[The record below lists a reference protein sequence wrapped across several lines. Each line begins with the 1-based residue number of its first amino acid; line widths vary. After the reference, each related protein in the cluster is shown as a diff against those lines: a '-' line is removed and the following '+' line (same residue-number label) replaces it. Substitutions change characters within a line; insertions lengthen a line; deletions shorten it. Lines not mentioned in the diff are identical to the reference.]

1 MARYYK
7 SPDNQIL
14 DITPTIPLEFYSKIM
29 DTVAQNRKEA
39 EVLAAKA
46 KEDAYGI
53 SYIDEKARNKYVGDA
68 EKLINSGIDQNFA
81 TAATM
86 ARMVGKAKQ
95 VLSPWQNVNAKHLAE
110 AEREQKLRDAY
121 GATYIGNTVKD
132 ISLIDQ
138 NGRLISPDAIQLY
151 SGDLKEA
158 DEFFKTTYGPIA
170 NKTRDEL
177 GNWHEILGGIA
188 LEQTKNTTLG
198 LTEKEV
204 NDLVATTNY
213 EEMAKKMPQLARAIK
228 ESPGSNGGING
239 ESTNILKERFREWAK
254 GNLIMGNKIDSDH
267 INNPNYGIGGGE
279 EEIPEIPDMLSYT
292 NTAQNE
298 EDTDF
303 TSADIANVR
312 KTGETYWHTY
322 NAPTIK
328 NSNPNYVKDSYIAFE
343 KMADSKFMNVYRDI
357 WEVAKS
363 QYPNNLKHAV
373 DYFVNNVH
381 KVRLNPNNKENAVFT
396 QKRFDM
402 NSKDTDAAFFRT
414 MFVGNSAFEI
424 EGSKGNKISLG
435 KLGDKNALVT
445 FRDDGNFIISSAD
458 DNYTLKTGDDP
469 QALNVVPEQI
479 KPIIQTQNKLFK
491 LRFKSV
497 LTQEDK
503 QPVPIGVKLKSPK
516 GNGVGQA
523 YYQVVESG
531 SPNANKII
539 RYIINDK
546 KEILDR
552 RVVDFSDITQT
563 HAFAIQQI
571 QKTKANPKTQ
581 KTE

>member
-53 SYIDEKARNKYVGDA
+53 SYIDKNARDKYVGEA
-68 EKLINSGIDQNFA
+68 EKLINSGIDQNYA

-121 GATYIGNTVKD
+121 GATYIGNSVKD

-138 NGRLISPDAIQLY
+138 NGKLISPDDIQLY

-158 DEFFKTTYGPIA
+158 DEFFKTTYGPLA

-204 NDLVATTNY
+204 NDLVANTDYN
-213 EEMAKKMPQLARAIK
+213 EMAKKLPQLAKAIGAAN
-228 ESPGSNGGING
+228 PNIG
-239 ESTNILKERFREWAK
+239 STNVLRERFREWAK
-254 GNLIMGNKIDSDH
+254 GNLIMGNKIDNDH
-267 INNPNYGIGGGE
+267 INNPNYGIDYDE
-279 EEIPEIPDMLSYT
+279 EETPEIPNMLTYT
-292 NTAQNE
+292 DTAQNE
-298 EDTDF
+298 EDTHF
-303 TSADIANVR
+303 TFKDIAKVR
-312 KTGETYWHTY
+312 SLP
-322 NAPTIK
+322 AQIARSMK
-328 NSNPNYVKDSYIAFE
+328 NESKGIEFNTDKERIQQSYINFE
-343 KMADSKFMNVYRDI
+343 RNVSSRFMNAYKDI

-363 QYPNNLKHAV
+363 QYPNNLKQAV
-373 DYFVNNVH
+373 DYFLDNVH
-381 KVRLNPNNKENAVFT
+381 RRRIDPNNKENAVFT
-396 QKRFDM
+396 QNKIDM
-402 NSKDTDAAFFRT
+402 NNKGTDAAFYRT
-414 MFVGNSAFEI
+414 MFASKPSFEI

-435 KLGDKNALVT
+435 KLGEKNALVT
-445 FRDDGNFIISSAD
+445 FRDDGNFVISSAD
-458 DNYTLKTGDDP
+458 DNYTLRTGDDP
-469 QALNVVPEQI
+469 QALNVVPVQI

-503 QPVPIGVKLKSPK
+503 QPVTVGVRLKSPN

-546 KEILDR
+546 TEILDK
-552 RVVDFSDITQT
+552 RVIDFSDITLT

-571 QKTKANPKTQ
+571 QNTKANPKTQ

>member
-53 SYIDEKARNKYVGDA
+53 SYIDKNARDKYVGEA

-138 NGRLISPDAIQLY
+138 NGKLISPNDIQLY

-204 NDLVATTNY
+204 NDLVANTDYN
-213 EEMAKKMPQLARAIK
+213 EMAKKLPQLAKAIGAAN
-228 ESPGSNGGING
+228 PNIGA
-239 ESTNILKERFREWAK
+239 TNVLRERFREWAK

-267 INNPNYGIGGGE
+267 INNPNYGVSYGE
-279 EEIPEIPDMLSYT
+279 EETPEIPDMLSYT

-303 TSADIANVR
+303 TIKDLANVR
-312 KTGETYWHTY
+312 TTGETYWHTY

-328 NSNPNYVKDSYIAFE
+328 NGNPNYIKDSYKAFE
-343 KMADSKFMNVYRDI
+343 KMANSKFMNVYKDI
-357 WEVAKS
+357 WEVAKVK
-363 QYPNNLKHAV
+363 YPNNLKQAV

-381 KVRLNPNNKENAVFT
+381 KVRINPNNKENAIFT
-396 QKRFDM
+396 QNRFDM

-414 MFVGNSAFEI
+414 MFVGNPSFEI
-424 EGSKGNKISLG
+424 EGSKGGKIKLG

-445 FRDDGNFIISSAD
+445 FRDDGNFVISSAD
-458 DNYTLKTGDDP
+458 DNYTLRTGDDP
-469 QALNVVPEQI
+469 QSLNVVPQQI

-497 LTQEDK
+497 LTSEDK
-503 QPVPIGVKLKSPK
+503 EPIPTGVRLNSPK
-516 GNGVGQA
+516 GVGRV

-539 RYIINDK
+539 RYIIDDNNRTLDK
-546 KEILDR
+546 K
-552 RVVDFSDITQT
+552 VVDFSDITQT

>member
-53 SYIDEKARNKYVGDA
+53 SYIDKNARDKYVGEA

-121 GATYIGNTVKD
+121 GATYIGNSVKGM
-132 ISLIDQ
+132 SLLNKD
-138 NGRLISPDAIQLY
+138 GKLISPDDIQLY

-158 DEFFKTTYGPIA
+158 DEFFKTTYGPLA

-204 NDLVATTNY
+204 NDLVANTDYN
-213 EEMAKKMPQLARAIK
+213 EMAKKLPQLAKAIGAAN
-228 ESPGSNGGING
+228 PNI
-239 ESTNILKERFREWAK
+239 ESTNVLRERFREWAK
-254 GNLIMGNKIDSDH
+254 GNLIMGNKIDNDH
-267 INNPNYGIGGGE
+267 IDNPNYGIGYGE
-279 EEIPEIPDMLSYT
+279 EETPEIPDMLTYT
-292 NTAQNE
+292 DTAQNE
-298 EDTDF
+298 EDTNF
-303 TSADIANVR
+303 TIKDLAKVR
-312 KTGETYWHTY
+312 TTGENYWHMF

-328 NSNPNYVKDSYIAFE
+328 NSNPNYIKDSYEAFE
-343 KMADSKFMNVYRDI
+343 ITANNKFMNAYKDI
-357 WEVAKS
+357 WEVAKAK
-363 QYPNNLKHAV
+363 YPNNLKQAV

-396 QKRFDM
+396 QNKIDM
-402 NSKDTDAAFFRT
+402 NNNGTDAAFFRT
-414 MFVGNSAFEI
+414 MFINNSFEI
-424 EGSKGNKISLG
+424 KGSKGNKIKLG

-445 FRDDGNFIISSAD
+445 FRDDGNFVISSAD
-458 DNYTLKTGDDP
+458 DNYTLRTGDDP
-469 QALNVVPEQI
+469 QALNVVPVQI

-503 QPVPIGVKLKSPK
+503 QPVYANFRARSPK
-516 GNGVGQA
+516 GNGVGQV

-531 SPNANKII
+531 NPNANKII
-539 RYIINDK
+539 KYIIDDNNN
-546 KEILDR
+546 ILDK

-571 QKTKANPKTQ
+571 QNTKANPKTQ

>member
-53 SYIDEKARNKYVGDA
+53 SYIDKKARDKYVGDA

-121 GATYIGNTVKD
+121 GATYIGNSVKGMN
-132 ISLIDQ
+132 LIDG
-138 NGRLISPDAIQLY
+138 NGKLILPDDIQLY

-204 NDLVATTNY
+204 NDLVATTDY
-213 EEMAKKMPQLARAIK
+213 GEMAKKLPQLAKAIK
-228 ESPGSNGGING
+228 ESNIGNGA
-239 ESTNILKERFREWAK
+239 STNVLQQRFREWAK

-279 EEIPEIPDMLSYT
+279 EETPEIPDMLSYT

-303 TSADIANVR
+303 TIKDLANVR
-312 KTGETYWHTY
+312 TTGETYWHTY

-328 NSNPNYVKDSYIAFE
+328 NGNPNYIKDSYKAFE
-343 KMADSKFMNVYRDI
+343 KMANSKFMSAYKDI

-363 QYPNNLKHAV
+363 QYPNNLKQAV

-445 FRDDGNFIISSAD
+445 FRDDGNFVVSSAD

-479 KPIIQTQNKLFK
+479 KPIIKTQNKLFK

-503 QPVPIGVKLKSPK
+503 QFVPVGVRLKSPK

-531 SPNANKII
+531 SSNANKII
-539 RYIINDK
+539 RYIVNNNN
-546 KEILDR
+546 EILDKR
-552 RVVDFSDITQT
+552 EVDFSDITQT
-563 HAFAIQQI
+563 NAFAIQQI

>member
-68 EKLINSGIDQNFA
+68 EKLINSGIDQNYA

-121 GATYIGNTVKD
+121 GATYVGNSVKGMN
-132 ISLIDQ
+132 LIDG
-138 NGRLISPDAIQLY
+138 NGKLISPDDIQLY

-204 NDLVATTNY
+204 NDLVATTDY
-213 EEMAKKMPQLARAIK
+213 GEMAKKLPQLDKAIK
-228 ESPGSNGGING
+228 ESNIGNGA
-239 ESTNILKERFREWAK
+239 STNVLRERFREWAK

-267 INNPNYGIGGGE
+267 INNPNYGIGYGE
-279 EEIPEIPDMLSYT
+279 EETPEIPDMLSYT

-298 EDTDF
+298 EDTNF
-303 TSADIANVR
+303 TIKDLANVR
-312 KTGETYWHTY
+312 TTGETYWHTY

-328 NSNPNYVKDSYIAFE
+328 NGNPNYIKDSYKAFE
-343 KMADSKFMNVYRDI
+343 KMANSKFMNVYKDI

-363 QYPNNLKHAV
+363 QYPNNLKQAV

-396 QKRFDM
+396 QKRFDL

-424 EGSKGNKISLG
+424 KGSKGNKISLG

-445 FRDDGNFIISSAD
+445 FRDDGNFVVSSAD
-458 DNYTLKTGDDP
+458 DNYTLRTGDDP

-479 KPIIQTQNKLFK
+479 KPIIKTQNKLFK
-491 LRFKSV
+491 LRLKSV

-503 QPVPIGVKLKSPK
+503 QLVYTNVRARSPK
-516 GNGVGQA
+516 GNGVGQVC
-523 YYQVVESG
+523 YQVVESG
-531 SPNANKII
+531 SSNTNKII
-539 RYIINDK
+539 KYIVDNNNNILDK
-546 KEILDR
+546 K
-552 RVVDFSDITQT
+552 VVDFSDITQT
-563 HAFAIQQI
+563 HAFAIQQT

>member
-53 SYIDEKARNKYVGDA
+53 SYIDKNARDKYVGDA
-68 EKLINSGIDQNFA
+68 EKLINSGIDQNYA

-121 GATYIGNTVKD
+121 GATYVGNSVKGM
-132 ISLIDQ
+132 SLIDQ
-138 NGRLISPDAIQLY
+138 NGKLISPDDIQLY

-204 NDLVATTNY
+204 NDLVANTDYN
-213 EEMAKKMPQLARAIK
+213 EMAKKLPQLDKAIK
-228 ESPGSNGGING
+228 ESNIGNGA
-239 ESTNILKERFREWAK
+239 STNVLQERFREWAK

-267 INNPNYGIGGGE
+267 INNPNYGIGYGE

-303 TSADIANVR
+303 TFAD
-312 KTGETYWHTY
+312 
-322 NAPTIK
+322 
-328 NSNPNYVKDSYIAFE
+328 
-343 KMADSKFMNVYRDI
+343 MADVRETGKNFWNLSKSSNNKNRNIQDFYSLFETSANNKFMNAYKDI
-357 WEVAKS
+357 WEASKIK
-363 QYPNNLKHAV
+363 YPNNLKQAV
-373 DYFVNNVH
+373 DYFVDNVH

-414 MFVGNSAFEI
+414 MFNGNPSFEI
-424 EGSKGNKISLG
+424 EGSKGNKIKLG
-435 KLGDKNALVT
+435 KLGEKNALVT
-445 FRDDGNFIISSAD
+445 FRDDGNFVISSAD
-458 DNYTLKTGDDP
+458 DSYTLRTGDDP
-469 QALNVVPEQI
+469 QALNVVPQQI

-503 QPVPIGVKLKSPK
+503 QPVSVGIKLKSPK
-516 GNGVGQA
+516 GNGVGRV

-531 SPNANKII
+531 SSNANKII

-546 KEILDR
+546 TEILDKR
-552 RVVDFSDITQT
+552 EVDFSDITQT
-563 HAFAIQQI
+563 HAFAIQQT

>member
-53 SYIDEKARNKYVGDA
+53 SYIDKNARDKYVGDA

-121 GATYIGNTVKD
+121 GATYIGNSVKGM
-132 ISLIDQ
+132 SLLKQD
-138 NGRLISPDAIQLY
+138 GKLISPDDIQLY

-213 EEMAKKMPQLARAIK
+213 EEMAKKLPQLAKAIGAAN
-228 ESPGSNGGING
+228 PNIG
-239 ESTNILKERFREWAK
+239 STNVLRERFREWAK

-279 EEIPEIPDMLSYT
+279 EETPEIPDMPSYT

-303 TSADIANVR
+303 TIKDLANVR
-312 KTGETYWHTY
+312 TTGETYWHTY

-328 NSNPNYVKDSYIAFE
+328 NGNPNYIKDSYKAFE
-343 KMADSKFMNVYRDI
+343 KMANSKFMNAYKDI

-363 QYPNNLKHAV
+363 QYPNNLKQAV

-402 NSKDTDAAFFRT
+402 NSKYTDAAFLRT
-414 MFVGNSAFEI
+414 MIVSNSAFEI

-445 FRDDGNFIISSAD
+445 FRDDGNFIISSVD
-458 DNYTLKTGDDP
+458 DNYTLRTGDDP
-469 QALNVVPEQI
+469 QSLNVVPEQI

-503 QPVPIGVKLKSPK
+503 QFIPVGVRLKSPN
-516 GNGVGQA
+516 GNGVGQV

-539 RYIINDK
+539 RYIVNNKAD
-546 KEILDR
+546 ILDK

-563 HAFAIQQI
+563 NAFAIQQI
-571 QKTKANPKTQ
+571 QKSKANPKTQ

>member
-53 SYIDEKARNKYVGDA
+53 SYIDKNARDKYVGEA

-138 NGRLISPDAIQLY
+138 NGKLISPNDIQLY

-204 NDLVATTNY
+204 NDLVANTDYN
-213 EEMAKKMPQLARAIK
+213 EMAKKLPQLAKAIGAAN
-228 ESPGSNGGING
+228 PNIGA
-239 ESTNILKERFREWAK
+239 TNVLRERFREWAK
-254 GNLIMGNKIDSDH
+254 GNLIMGNKIDNDH
-267 INNPNYGIGGGE
+267 INNPNYGIGYGE
-279 EEIPEIPDMLSYT
+279 EETPEIPNMLTYT
-292 NTAQNE
+292 DTAQNE

-303 TSADIANVR
+303 TIKDLANVR
-312 KTGETYWHTY
+312 TTGETYWHTY

-328 NSNPNYVKDSYIAFE
+328 NGNPNYIKDSYKAFE
-343 KMADSKFMNVYRDI
+343 KMANSKFMNAYKDI

-363 QYPNNLKHAV
+363 QYPNNLKQAV
-373 DYFVNNVH
+373 DYFVDNVH
-381 KVRLNPNNKENAVFT
+381 KVRINPNNKENAVFT

-402 NSKDTDAAFFRT
+402 NNNGTDAAFYRT
-414 MFVGNSAFEI
+414 MFNGKSSFEI

-435 KLGDKNALVT
+435 KLGEKNALVT
-445 FRDDGNFIISSAD
+445 FRDDGNFVISSAD
-458 DNYTLKTGDDP
+458 DSYILRTGDDP
-469 QALNVVPEQI
+469 QALNVVPVQI
-479 KPIIQTQNKLFK
+479 KPIIRTQNKLFK

-503 QPVPIGVKLKSPK
+503 QPVYANFRARSPK
-516 GNGVGQA
+516 GNGVGQV

-531 SPNANKII
+531 NPNANKII
-539 RYIINDK
+539 KYIIDDNTN
-546 KEILDR
+546 ILDQK
-552 RVVDFSDITQT
+552 VVDFSDITQT

>member
-53 SYIDEKARNKYVGDA
+53 SYIDKNARDKYVGDA
-68 EKLINSGIDQNFA
+68 EKLINSGIDQNYA

-121 GATYIGNTVKD
+121 GATYIGNSVKGM
-132 ISLIDQ
+132 SLIDG
-138 NGRLISPDAIQLY
+138 NGKLISPDDIQLY

-213 EEMAKKMPQLARAIK
+213 EEMAKKLPQLDKAIK
-228 ESPGSNGGING
+228 ESNIGNGA
-239 ESTNILKERFREWAK
+239 STNVLRERFREWAK

-267 INNPNYGIGGGE
+267 INNPNYGIGYGE

-303 TSADIANVR
+303 TNAD
-312 KTGETYWHTY
+312 
-322 NAPTIK
+322 
-328 NSNPNYVKDSYIAFE
+328 
-343 KMADSKFMNVYRDI
+343 MADVRETGKNFWNLSKSSNNKNRNIQDFYSLFETSANSKFMNAYKDI
-357 WEVAKS
+357 WEASKIK
-363 QYPNNLKHAV
+363 YPNNLKQAV
-373 DYFVNNVH
+373 DYFVDNVH

-424 EGSKGNKISLG
+424 KGSKGNKISLG

-445 FRDDGNFIISSAD
+445 FRDDGNFVISSAD
-458 DNYTLKTGDDP
+458 DNYTLRTGDDP

-503 QPVPIGVKLKSPK
+503 QFVPVGVRLKSPK
-516 GNGVGQA
+516 GNGVGQV

-531 SPNANKII
+531 SSNANKII

-546 KEILDR
+546 IEILDKR
-552 RVVDFSDITQT
+552 EVDFSDITQT
-563 HAFAIQQI
+563 HAFAIQQT

>member
-53 SYIDEKARNKYVGDA
+53 SYIDKNARDKYVGDA

-121 GATYIGNTVKD
+121 GATYVGNSVKG
-132 ISLIDQ
+132 ISLINQ
-138 NGRLISPDAIQLY
+138 NGKLISPDDIQLY

-204 NDLVATTNY
+204 NDLVANTDYN
-213 EEMAKKMPQLARAIK
+213 EMANKLPQLAKAIK
-228 ESPGSNGGING
+228 ESNIGNGA
-239 ESTNILKERFREWAK
+239 STNVLRERFREWAK

-292 NTAQNE
+292 GTATNE

-303 TSADIANVR
+303 TIKDLANVR
-312 KTGETYWHTY
+312 TTGETYWHTY

-328 NSNPNYVKDSYIAFE
+328 NKNPNYIKDSYTAFE
-343 KMADSKFMNVYRDI
+343 KMANSKFMNAYKDI

-363 QYPNNLKHAV
+363 QYPNNLKQAV

-396 QKRFDM
+396 QKKFDM

-458 DNYTLKTGDDP
+458 DSYTLKTGDDP

-491 LRFKSV
+491 LRLKSV

-503 QPVPIGVKLKSPK
+503 QLVYTNVRARSQNGK
-516 GNGVGQA
+516 GVGQVC
-523 YYQVVESG
+523 YQVVESG

-546 KEILDR
+546 KEILDK

-563 HAFAIQQI
+563 NAFAIQQI
-571 QKTKANPKTQ
+571 QNTKANPKTQ

>member
-14 DITPTIPLEFYSKIM
+14 DITPTVPLEFYSKIM

-53 SYIDEKARNKYVGDA
+53 SYIDKKARDKYVGDA
-68 EKLINSGIDQNFA
+68 EKLINSGIDQNYA

-138 NGRLISPDAIQLY
+138 NGKLISPDAIQLY

-204 NDLVATTNY
+204 NDLVANTDYN
-213 EEMAKKMPQLARAIK
+213 EMAKKLPQLAKAIGAAN
-228 ESPGSNGGING
+228 PNIG
-239 ESTNILKERFREWAK
+239 STNVLQERFREWAK

-267 INNPNYGIGGGE
+267 INNPNYGIGYGE
-279 EEIPEIPDMLSYT
+279 EETPEIPDMLSYT
-292 NTAQNE
+292 STAQNE

-303 TSADIANVR
+303 SMKDMAGVREVGKKFWNLSKNNKDRNVQDYYSLFETTAN
-312 KTGETYWHTY
+312 
-322 NAPTIK
+322 N
-328 NSNPNYVKDSYIAFE
+328 
-343 KMADSKFMNVYRDI
+343 KFMSAYKDI
-357 WEVAKS
+357 WEASKIK
-363 QYPNNLKHAV
+363 YPNNLKQAV
-373 DYFVNNVH
+373 DYFVDNVH
-381 KVRLNPNNKENAVFT
+381 KVRINPNNKENAVFT

-402 NSKDTDAAFFRT
+402 NNKGTDAAFSRT
-414 MFVGNSAFEI
+414 MFAGNPSFEI
-424 EGSKGNKISLG
+424 EGSKGGKIKLG

-445 FRDDGNFIISSAD
+445 FRDDGNFVISSAD
-458 DNYTLKTGDDP
+458 DNYTLRTGDDP
-469 QALNVVPEQI
+469 QSLNVVPEQI

-503 QPVPIGVKLKSPK
+503 QFVPVGVRLKSPK
-516 GNGVGQA
+516 GNGVGQV

-539 RYIINDK
+539 RYIVDVNNN
-546 KEILDR
+546 ILDK

-563 HAFAIQQI
+563 NAFAIQQI
-571 QKTKANPKTQ
+571 QNTKANPKTQ

>member
-1 MARYYK
+1 
-7 SPDNQIL
+7 
-14 DITPTIPLEFYSKIM
+14 M

-53 SYIDEKARNKYVGDA
+53 SYIDKNARDKYVGDA

-121 GATYIGNTVKD
+121 GATYIGNSVKG

-138 NGRLISPDAIQLY
+138 NGKLISPDDIQLY

-204 NDLVATTNY
+204 NDLVANTDYN
-213 EEMAKKMPQLARAIK
+213 EMANKLPQLAKAIK
-228 ESPGSNGGING
+228 ESNIGNGA
-239 ESTNILKERFREWAK
+239 STNVLRERFREWAK

-267 INNPNYGIGGGE
+267 INNPNYGIGYGE

-303 TSADIANVR
+303 TFAD
-312 KTGETYWHTY
+312 
-322 NAPTIK
+322 
-328 NSNPNYVKDSYIAFE
+328 
-343 KMADSKFMNVYRDI
+343 MADVRETGKNFWNLRKSSNNKNRNIQDFYSLFETSANSKFMNAYKDI
-357 WEVAKS
+357 WEASKIK
-363 QYPNNLKHAV
+363 YPNNLKQAV
-373 DYFVNNVH
+373 DYFVDNVH

-445 FRDDGNFIISSAD
+445 FRDDGNFIISSAN

-469 QALNVVPEQI
+469 QALNVVPQQI
-479 KPIIQTQNKLFK
+479 KPIIKTQNKLFK

-503 QPVPIGVKLKSPK
+503 QPVYTNVRARSQNGK
-516 GNGVGQA
+516 GVGQVC
-523 YYQVVESG
+523 YQVVESG

-539 RYIINDK
+539 KYIVDNNNNILDK
-546 KEILDR
+546 K
-552 RVVDFSDITQT
+552 VVDFSDITQT

>member
-14 DITPTIPLEFYSKIM
+14 DITPTVPLEFYSKIM

-53 SYIDEKARNKYVGDA
+53 SYIDKNARDKYVGEA
-68 EKLINSGIDQNFA
+68 EKLINSGIDQNYA

-121 GATYIGNTVKD
+121 GATYIGNSVKGM
-132 ISLIDQ
+132 SLLNQ
-138 NGRLISPDAIQLY
+138 EGKLISPDDIQLY

-158 DEFFKTTYGPIA
+158 DEFFKTTYGPLA

-204 NDLVATTNY
+204 NDLVATTDYN
-213 EEMAKKMPQLARAIK
+213 EMAKKLPQLARAIK
-228 ESPGSNGGING
+228 ESNVGNTGIAA
-239 ESTNILKERFREWAK
+239 TNVLRERFREWAK

-267 INNPNYGIGGGE
+267 INNPNYGIGYGE
-279 EEIPEIPDMLSYT
+279 EETPEIPDMLTYT
-292 NTAQNE
+292 DTAQNE

-303 TSADIANVR
+303 TIKDLANVR
-312 KTGETYWHTY
+312 TTGETYWHTY

-328 NSNPNYVKDSYIAFE
+328 NGNPNYIKDSYKAFE
-343 KMADSKFMNVYRDI
+343 KMANSKFMNAYKNI
-357 WEVAKS
+357 WEVSKIK
-363 QYPNNLKHAV
+363 YPNNLKQAV

-396 QKRFDM
+396 QNRIDM
-402 NSKDTDAAFFRT
+402 NNKGTDAAFYRT
-414 MFVGNSAFEI
+414 MFASKPSFEI
-424 EGSKGNKISLG
+424 EGSKGNKIKLG
-435 KLGDKNALVT
+435 KLGEKNALVT
-445 FRDDGNFIISSAD
+445 FRDDGNFVISSAD
-458 DNYTLKTGDDP
+458 DNYILRTGDDP
-469 QALNVVPEQI
+469 QDLNVVPVQI

-503 QPVPIGVKLKSPK
+503 QPVSVGIKLKSPK
-516 GNGVGQA
+516 GNGVGRV

-546 KEILDR
+546 TEILDKR
-552 RVVDFSDITQT
+552 EIDFSDITQT

-571 QKTKANPKTQ
+571 QNTKANPKTQ

>member
-53 SYIDEKARNKYVGDA
+53 SYIDKKARDKYVGDA
-68 EKLINSGIDQNFA
+68 EKLINSGIDQNYA

-138 NGRLISPDAIQLY
+138 NGKLISPDAIQLY

-158 DEFFKTTYGPIA
+158 DEFFKTTYGPLA

-204 NDLVATTNY
+204 NDLVANTDYN
-213 EEMAKKMPQLARAIK
+213 EMAKKLPQLAKAIGAAN
-228 ESPGSNGGING
+228 PNIG
-239 ESTNILKERFREWAK
+239 STNVLQERFREWAK

-267 INNPNYGIGGGE
+267 INNPNYGIGYGE
-279 EEIPEIPDMLSYT
+279 EETPEIPDMLSYT
-292 NTAQNE
+292 STAQNE

-303 TSADIANVR
+303 TTKDMAGVREVGKKFWNLSKNNKDRNVQDYYSLFETTAN
-312 KTGETYWHTY
+312 
-322 NAPTIK
+322 N
-328 NSNPNYVKDSYIAFE
+328 
-343 KMADSKFMNVYRDI
+343 KFMSAYKDI
-357 WEVAKS
+357 WEASKIK
-363 QYPNNLKHAV
+363 YPNNLKQAV
-373 DYFVNNVH
+373 DYFVDNVH
-381 KVRLNPNNKENAVFT
+381 KVRINPNNKENAVFT

-402 NSKDTDAAFFRT
+402 NNKGTDAAFSRT
-414 MFVGNSAFEI
+414 MFAGNPSFEI
-424 EGSKGNKISLG
+424 EGSKGGKIKLG
-435 KLGDKNALVT
+435 KLGEKNALVT
-445 FRDDGNFIISSAD
+445 FRDDGNFVISSAD
-458 DNYTLKTGDDP
+458 DNYTLRTGDDP

-503 QPVPIGVKLKSPK
+503 QFVPVGVRLKSPK
-516 GNGVGQA
+516 GNGVGQV

-539 RYIINDK
+539 RYIVDVNNN
-546 KEILDR
+546 ILDK

-563 HAFAIQQI
+563 NAFAIQQI
-571 QKTKANPKTQ
+571 QNTKANPKTQ

>member
-46 KEDAYGI
+46 KEDTYGI
-53 SYIDEKARNKYVGDA
+53 SYIDKNARDKYVGEA

-121 GATYIGNTVKD
+121 GATYIGNSVKGM
-132 ISLIDQ
+132 SLLNKD
-138 NGRLISPDAIQLY
+138 GKLISPDDIQLY

-158 DEFFKTTYGPIA
+158 DEFFKTTYGPLA

-204 NDLVATTNY
+204 NDLVANTDYN
-213 EEMAKKMPQLARAIK
+213 EMAKKLPQLARAIK
-228 ESPGSNGGING
+228 ESNIGNGA
-239 ESTNILKERFREWAK
+239 STNVLRERFREWAK

-267 INNPNYGIGGGE
+267 INNPNYGIGYGE
-279 EEIPEIPDMLSYT
+279 EETPEIPDMLSYT
-292 NTAQNE
+292 STAQNE

-303 TSADIANVR
+303 TIKDLANVR
-312 KTGETYWHTY
+312 TTGETYWHTY

-328 NSNPNYVKDSYIAFE
+328 NGNPNYIKDSYKAFE
-343 KMADSKFMNVYRDI
+343 KMANSKFMNVYKDI

-363 QYPNNLKHAV
+363 QYPNNLKQAV

-424 EGSKGNKISLG
+424 EGSKGGKIKLG

-445 FRDDGNFIISSAD
+445 FRDDGNFVISSAD
-458 DNYTLKTGDDP
+458 DNYTLRTGDDP
-469 QALNVVPEQI
+469 QSLNVVPEQI

-497 LTQEDK
+497 LTHEDK
-503 QPVPIGVKLKSPK
+503 QLVPVGVRLKSPK
-516 GNGVGQA
+516 GVGQV

-531 SPNANKII
+531 SPNANRII
-539 RYIINDK
+539 RYIVDDNRNILDK
-546 KEILDR
+546 KE
-552 RVVDFSDITQT
+552 VDFSDITQT
-563 HAFAIQQI
+563 NAFAIQQI

>member
-53 SYIDEKARNKYVGDA
+53 SYIDKNARDKYVGDA

-121 GATYIGNTVKD
+121 GATYVGNSVKG
-132 ISLIDQ
+132 INLIDK
-138 NGRLISPDAIQLY
+138 NGKLISPDDIQLY

-158 DEFFKTTYGPIA
+158 DEFFKTTYGPLA

-204 NDLVATTNY
+204 NDLVANTDYN
-213 EEMAKKMPQLARAIK
+213 EMANKLPQLAKAIK
-228 ESPGSNGGING
+228 ESNIGNGA
-239 ESTNILKERFREWAK
+239 STNVLRERFREWAK

-292 NTAQNE
+292 GTATNE

-303 TSADIANVR
+303 TIKDLANVR
-312 KTGETYWHTY
+312 TTGETYWHTY

-328 NSNPNYVKDSYIAFE
+328 NKNPNYIKDSYTAFE
-343 KMADSKFMNVYRDI
+343 KMANSKFMNAYKDI

-363 QYPNNLKHAV
+363 QYPNNLKQAV

-402 NSKDTDAAFFRT
+402 NNKGTDAAFFRT
-414 MFVGNSAFEI
+414 MFTGNPSFEI
-424 EGSKGNKISLG
+424 EGSKGSKISLG

-458 DNYTLKTGDDP
+458 DSYTLKTGDDP

-503 QPVPIGVKLKSPK
+503 QLVPIGTRLRSPN

-563 HAFAIQQI
+563 NAFAIQQI
-571 QKTKANPKTQ
+571 QNTKANPKTQ